1 MKFPRN
7 SRMLRSQLDVAP
19 FASVFFILVIFVI
32 LGSLVYTPGVR
43 IQLPIIDDDLP
54 GTDKPT
60 IAVAVDAAGRLYFQ
74 NQQIEERQLTNRL
87 HEAVALASEPLTLV
101 IYADKDA
108 TQGNLVRLGL
118 LARAA
123 GITNGLLA
131 TLPRLIAAP
140 NRRLPVQP

>member
-7 SRMLRSQLDVAP
+7 ARMLRSQLDVAP
-19 FASVFFILVIFVI
+19 FASVFFLLVIFVM

-43 IQLPIIDDDLP
+43 IQLPVADDLP

-60 IAVAVDAAGRLYFQ
+60 ITVAVDASGRLYYL
-74 NQQIEERQLTNRL
+74 NQRIEERELTNRF
-87 HEAVALASEPLTLV
+87 HKAVAGAAEPPTLV
-101 IYADKDA
+101 IEADKDVKQA
-108 TQGNLVRLGL
+108 DLIRLGL
-118 LARAA
+118 LARDA

-140 NRRLPVQP
+140 NGRSPVQP